1 MDKEEKFYTIE
12 KRTRLVS
19 KEEFH
24 EFILKYP
31 RKLIGDYFMGV
42 YSYNDFEL
50 ANAWPWSIVAKI
62 YEGYDANTTDDYE
75 IVINYED
82 VFNSKTGYMRDLGK
96 KNGRV

>member
-12 KRTRLVS
+12 KRTRLVP
-19 KEEFH
+19 KEEFY
-24 EFILKYP
+24 EFISKYP

-62 YEGYDANTTDDYE
+62 YEGYDANTPDDYE

-82 VFNSKTGYMRDLGK
+82 VFNSKTGYKHDWSK
-96 KNGRV
+96 KNG